1 MVTCKAIGFQLD
13 ILYLKLWVSTI
24 FPSFQQALRIICD
37 WTLVLTCKNATA
49 LSILRAFNYNR
60 FNNVIKKK
68 RVSTVAIWWPSAMTK
83 ALQQR
88 WWYSSTTSLDY
99 RRCAMNKLPI
109 TISNYHV
116 WPIPALRR
124 TSPMLHFK
132 TSFFSIFSPHA
143 LFFTFP
149 VKQWFS
155 EIAWWPSF
163 SNRRKMVEIE
173 GLEEGGG
180 RDGTKVC
187 YTFLKW

>member
-13 ILYLKLWVSTI
+13 ILYLKLWVSLSMWTI
-24 FPSFQQALRIICD
+24 FPSFQQAVRIIV
-37 WTLVLTCKNATA
+37 TEHLYLHVRMLQLY
-49 LSILRAFNYNR
+49 LSYGHSITTGL
-60 FNNVIKKK
+60 IMLLKK

-124 TSPMLHFK
+124 TSPMLHLK
-132 TSFFSIFSPHA
+132 TSFFSIFSPPLSVFH
-143 LFFTFP
+143 L
-149 VKQWFS
+149 
-155 EIAWWPSF
+155 
-163 SNRRKMVEIE
+163 
-173 GLEEGGG
+173 
-180 RDGTKVC
+180 C
-187 YTFLKW
+187 C